1 MSPTY
6 VQARNGYEPYAVHSL
21 TGAPYTIYDIIN
33 INSGSEQTNRDVEHI
48 ENTWRKLNS
57 KLKKGQVISV
67 TSRLPNQRE
76 NLRIGDAINKFG
88 IWTAQ
93 RYLTSQN
100 FQRGSDLNSAHDF
113 SATEGIDEI
122 VSIFSDI
129 GLQLFEEVV
138 CDGQKKLLIK
148 RGMAQKLKHNLKG
161 YVNKGIWSSHNY
173 AVVSLKEVKDE
184 VGKVWRLIKL
194 RNCW

>member
-1 MSPTY
+1 
-6 VQARNGYEPYAVHSL
+6 
-21 TGAPYTIYDIIN
+21 
-33 INSGSEQTNRDVEHI
+33 
-48 ENTWRKLNS
+48 
-57 KLKKGQVISV
+57 V